1 MAVEQPA
8 IETPAPPVAI
18 PSDRRMANLISLTLR
33 IGVLASAALIIL
45 GLVIY
50 AVSDDGPDTV
60 DDALGKNSEITQ
72 IRPSTI
78 LDGLADGSP
87 SAFIELG
94 ILVLILTPIVRVA
107 LTTWLFERQQDWI
120 FVGLAGFVLI
130 VLLLGLFGIGA

>member
-8 IETPAPPVAI
+8 IQTHVAPAAVS
-18 PSDRRMANLISLTLR
+18 SDQRMANLISLTLR

-50 AVSDDGPDTV
+50 AINDGDPETV
-60 DDALGKNSEITQ
+60 DDALGKNGEIAQ
-72 IRPSTI
+72 VRPSTI
-78 LDGLADGSP
+78 IDGLADGSP

-107 LTTWLFERQQDWI
+107 LTTWLFERQRDWI
-120 FVGLAGFVLI
+120 FVGLAGFVFV

>member
-8 IETPAPPVAI
+8 IEAPAPAIVI

-50 AVSDDGPDTV
+50 AINDGDPKTV
-60 DDALGKNSEITQ
+60 DDALGKNGEIPQ
-72 IRPSTI
+72 VRPSTI

-107 LTTWLFERQQDWI
+107 LTTWLFERKRDWI